1 MAENRS
7 ERGAGRRERLEAEHR
22 PEAVRQ
28 RLLERRGQ
36 GYLGDAVLG
45 GIDGCVTTFAVVA
58 GAVGAGF
65 SGLVIVVLGFANLLA
80 DGFSMAVS
88 NYQGTKSQLE
98 RVEEAR
104 LSEERQIEEIPS
116 GEREEV
122 RQIFA
127 AKGFS
132 GDTLDSVVEVITKD
146 RGLWVDTM
154 LAEELGLEVQGPD
167 PHRSSHLR
175 SIRLCWARTAD
186 PVRDPGPLH
195 RHPLFRERRR
205 DCDRL
210 LRGRSRQG
218 RGPPPLGPAFRAGN
232 AAHRWRGR
240 PPRLRRGCLAAG
252 GIRRVLTPPGQVWS
266 ICTNRTVNPSHA
278 NLTGRSYDAHF
289 RYRRIPGDERCG
301 QERSTTRCG

>member
-1 MAENRS
+1 LMAENRS

-132 GDTLDSVVEVITKD
+132 GETLERIVEVITND
-146 RGLWVDTM
+146 RRLWVDTM
-154 LAEELGLEVQGPD
+154 LAEELGLEVEGPNPYRAALATFVAFLVVGIIPLVPFLLPD
-167 PHRSSHLR
+167 LLTSIRFLASAVATALAFFGVGAAKGLILSRSALR
-175 SIRLCWARTAD
+175 S
-186 PVRDPGPLH
+186 G
-195 RHPLFRERRR
+195 
-205 DCDRL
+205 
-210 LRGRSRQG
+210 
-218 RGPPPLGPAFRAGN
+218 LGT
-232 AAHRWRGR
+232 
-240 PPRLRRGCLAAG
+240 L
-252 GIRRVLTPPGQVWS
+252 
-266 ICTNRTVNPSHA
+266 
-278 NLTGRSYDAHF
+278 LTGGTAAAIAF
-289 RYRRIPGDERCG
+289 VVGALL
-301 QERSTTRCG
+301 QEAFGTA